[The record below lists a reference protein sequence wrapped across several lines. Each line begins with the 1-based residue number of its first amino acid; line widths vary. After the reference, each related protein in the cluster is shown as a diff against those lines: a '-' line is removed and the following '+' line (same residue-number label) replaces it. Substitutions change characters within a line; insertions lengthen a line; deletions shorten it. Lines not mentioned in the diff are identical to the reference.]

1 VIEVELPDGTIV
13 EFPDDTAPDVMK
25 SALQKRFG
33 APTSAQPAPEDV
45 RGPSGIPGGAQPE
58 GFVGRTTAEPERLGL
73 AKSFGYG
80 LQKVGEGAAA
90 VAGTPVDITTGG
102 LNALIGLGNL
112 FADSPAPYIENPVGG
127 SRSIMDAASSIFP
140 TIDESQ
146 VPSKQRMVGEAVDF
160 GTQAALTGGGLALRA
175 PAAMERAAQTGFGAG
190 GSGTTKAIDTYARP
204 YANNPVRT
212 LAGDTAAG
220 AGSGA
225 AIEVYD
231 QSGAQDAVASV
242 FGETVAQTL
251 GPMLAGI
258 AGGAGGAGALSVTQ
272 GVGQA
277 GVDMVRKPFG
287 GLKSDYQI
295 GGVNGEQP
303 HTPTIREMQT
313 AAADAQAR
321 AYNKDAA
328 VRNLTANDTMLAEA
342 GIPADSRPTPGA
354 MSRDTGLIQYENSLR
369 TSDPKLGTEM
379 IERDKR
385 VRTAVGDKVRST
397 APAGAEGRDFT
408 DFADAEVNRRI
419 AQAEEAAAQDDAM
432 VGTLAQ
438 EMEARAKAQQP
449 APQDVPVKAAMADM
463 DPASRRIDEA
473 FRTNYREA
481 RDTKNAL
488 YNDPAMVNAPVDA
501 QELYDAVE
509 SIQAASSGP
518 LSIGGGLPGEIV
530 ERVRSLV
537 VARNE
542 DTGAPEAFRDITYG
556 DVQDLR
562 AAVSEQIQMATQG
575 SATGASGS
583 GPRVQALRNLREV
596 LDGFPDQLADAGN
609 EAARAAIDNY
619 AQNYRPRFREGQ
631 AGNLA
636 RDITRDPTGTK
647 VRPEDTAGKFLGSN
661 KGSDVESLNRA
672 VPNNAADARTWLTGK
687 LGESGVVDEKTGILR
702 PDTLRNFAT
711 KNREVIARVPGMK
724 DEIDKMLAQATQGQV
739 MTGRIAD
746 DLKAISAARSTA
758 EKETAAQ
765 LRARTRAV
773 EKSPIGRVVGN
784 DPLNAVHTVFSS
796 GDAERAMEKLVLDT
810 GPDKNA
816 RAGLKKSVSDW
827 LMSSTTNSGKH
838 LTADDNRPISG
849 AKIENVFFENEKALA
864 KVFDE
869 KEMNALRIA
878 NNMMKMEANRNLQAT
893 SGSPT
898 AERGWRS
905 MLDDKAQ
912 NVLEA
917 GLKLRYGMLK
927 GGGIM
932 RSLRQAAQSLPDGND
947 GVDRIL
953 RQMQSDPELA
963 KHLLTMDVSKINTP
977 DWNAKLNRILS
988 AFAGVREAVSSD
1000 EEVLTIDLTPDDV
1013 KK

>member
-33 APTSAQPAPEDV
+33 PQATAPEDV

-80 LQKVGEGAAA
+80 LQKVGEGTAA

-127 SRSIMDAASSIFP
+127 SRSIMDAAGSIFP

-146 VPSKQRMVGEAVDF
+146 VPSKQRMAGAAVDF

-204 YANNPVRT
+204 YANNPGRT
-212 LAGDTAAG
+212 LAGDVAAG

-258 AGGAGGAGALSVTQ
+258 AGGVGGAGALSVTQ
-272 GVGQA
+272 GAGQA
-277 GVDMVRKPFG
+277 GVDRVRKSFG

-303 HTPTIREMQT
+303 YTPTIREMQT

-463 DPASRRIDEA
+463 APASGRLQEA
-473 FRTNYREA
+473 FKGERLAA
-481 RDTKNAL
+481 RDVKNEKFAPL
-488 YNDPAMVNAPVDA
+488 EDVPVDA
-501 QELYDAVE
+501 QPLYEAVDAIE
-509 SIQAASSGP
+509 RTGP
-518 LSIGGGLPGEIV
+518 LTFGRLPSEITSEIRNLAEWSDDGKEIV
-530 ERVRSLV
+530 
-537 VARNE
+537 
-542 DTGAPEAFRDITYG
+542 GFKPITFG
-556 DVQDLR
+556 KVL
-562 AAVSEQIQMATQG
+562 G
-575 SATGASGS
+575 
-583 GPRVQALRNLREV
+583 LRNLISE
-596 LDGFPDQLADAGN
+596 
-609 EAARAAIDNY
+609 EIRAAGKLTVTDNKGLATSQPRIELLKQLRDAVDEYEDMLPPEY
-619 AQNYRPRFREGQ
+619 ADQIAEARRYYGEEYAPRFKEGA
-631 AGNLA
+631 AGKA
-636 RDITRDPTGTK
+636 TRGLVTDPMNQ
-647 VRPEDTAGKFLGSN
+647 RPEDFAGKFLGSN
-661 KGSDVESLNRA
+661 KGSDVESLDRA
-672 VPNNAADARTWLTGK
+672 IRLQDMPERAADARTWLTGK
-687 LGESGVVDEKTGILR
+687 LGEEGVVDEKTKILR
-702 PDTLRNFAT
+702 PDVLRNFAT
-711 KNREVIARVPGMK
+711 RNREVISRVPGMQ

-746 DLKAISAARSTA
+746 DLKAVSAARSTA
-758 EKETAAQ
+758 EKETGAQ

-849 AKIENVFFENEKALA
+849 AKIENMFFENEKTLA

-869 KEMNALRIA
+869 PEMNALRIA

-905 MLDDKAQ
+905 MLDGKAQ
-912 NVLEA
+912 NMLEA
-917 GLKLRYGMLK
+917 GLKLRYGVLK

-932 RSLRQAAQSLPDGND
+932 RSIRLAAQSLPDGNN